1 MAISKE
7 DILTTGIEIFSEK
20 GYQDTS
26 VQDIAERC
34 GMSKASFYS
43 FFPSKEDIFIAVFM
57 ELQDHFKS
65 NIAMLS
71 NIQLEPRVQFQ
82 HACSL
87 LIELFSQNGQILRS
101 SSTPEPPI
109 INARKAEF
117 GGWILRMFKSMI
129 EEIYGPE
136 FAAYAWDMTILQRG
150 IQREFSNLL
159 ANGNLGGYTVNQ
171 AAAYICDVLDCL
183 AEGMASR
190 KLDPFITPSVA
201 ETYLDISLGQNV
213 DLLHY
218 VENFE
223 KNVRSALANIK
234 HKQRSEEI
242 LQMVQFFKTEIGSA
256 QPRWYLLH
264 AILDSLRNEKELRGI
279 TKQLQQLL
287 AAVSP
292 ESEEK

>member
-87 LIELFSQNGQILRS
+87 LIELFSQNCRILRS

-117 GGWILRMFKSMI
+117 GRMDSPYVQEYDRRDIRSGIRGLCVGYDDPPARNSEGVLEPVGKRKSGWIYRQSGCRIYLRR
-129 EEIYGPE
+129 PR
-136 FAAYAWDMTILQRG
+136 LPR
-150 IQREFSNLL
+150 
-159 ANGNLGGYTVNQ
+159 GGYGK
-171 AAAYICDVLDCL
+171 
-183 AEGMASR
+183 AENWTRSLPR
-190 KLDPFITPSVA
+190 L
-201 ETYLDISLGQNV
+201 LRRHISTFLWGKT
-213 DLLHY
+213 LISCTMWKTL
-218 VENFE
+218 
-223 KNVRSALANIK
+223 KK
-234 HKQRSEEI
+234 MSEAHWRI
-242 LQMVQFFKTEIGSA
+242 
-256 QPRWYLLH
+256 
-264 AILDSLRNEKELRGI
+264 
-279 TKQLQQLL
+279 
-287 AAVSP
+287 
-292 ESEEK
+292 